1 MPYSYDFRYAVRTAA
16 FLVDKL
22 SVEVDVNLYPEKL
35 SWASEGKVL
44 MVGSAEFVL
53 PGDKYKSAPYE
64 LEVLEDG
71 TAKGVKCS
79 DPLHHHLI
87 WIAAKARK
95 KDLAEL
101 IEDQKD
107 RGSLRKKP

>member
-1 MPYSYDFRYAVRTAA
+1 MKTAA

-22 SVEVDVNLYPEKL
+22 AVDVDVNLYPEKL
-35 SWASEGKVL
+35 SWVGGGKVL
-44 MVGSAEFVL
+44 MTGSAEFVL
-53 PGDKYKSAPYE
+53 PGHKYKSEPYE

-71 TAKGVKCS
+71 TAQKATCS

-87 WIAAKARK
+87 WLAAKARK

-101 IEDQKD
+101 IQDQKD

>member
-1 MPYSYDFRYAVRTAA
+1 MPYSYDRTASDRTAA

-22 SVEVDVNLYPEKL
+22 TVAVDVNLYPEKL
-35 SWASEGKVL
+35 SWAGEGMVL
-44 MVGSAEFVL
+44 MTGTAEFVL
-53 PGDKYKSAPYE
+53 PGHKYKSEPYE
-64 LEVLEDG
+64 LEVAEDG
-71 TAKGVKCS
+71 TVKACKCP

-87 WIAAKARK
+87 WMAAKSRK

-101 IEDQKD
+101 IVDQKD